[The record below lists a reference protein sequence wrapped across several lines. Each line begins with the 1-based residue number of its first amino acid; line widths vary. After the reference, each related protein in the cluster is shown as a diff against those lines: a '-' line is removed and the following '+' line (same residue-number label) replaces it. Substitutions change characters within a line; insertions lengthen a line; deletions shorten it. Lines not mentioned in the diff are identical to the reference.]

1 MEVVKDTVQFSWD
14 TVRGEAEVTRVLVPI
29 CKHDAG
35 NYEKVGELAVVQLII
50 GINVVMKKIAYS
62 IAQNDV

>member
-1 MEVVKDTVQFSWD
+1 M
-14 TVRGEAEVTRVLVPI
+14 RGEAEVTRVLVPI

-62 IAQNDV
+62 IA